1 VKSGRTPGVNPPR
14 DNRTVQDAPDAPQ
27 SRRAE
32 IGYRVGGTLVGVGFG
47 AMSGFWAALL
57 TPLYVVIGGAVIR
70 LPVAALVVFVANVA
84 IFLFTRYVTGST
96 ALALI
101 PAVSWLIVIGAAG
114 RTKSEGDLLITGSNW
129 VGIVTIL
136 VGALAWAAGPYVSV
150 IRGTRKSRSGA
161 ALPSSRPTLPGRDR
175 RR

>member
-1 VKSGRTPGVNPPR
+1 VKV
-14 DNRTVQDAPDAPQ
+14 APDAPQ

-32 IGYRVGGTLVGVGFG
+32 IGYRVGGTLVGVGLG

-114 RTKSEGDLLITGSNW
+114 RTKSEGDLLITGNNW

-136 VGALAWAAGPYVSV
+136 VGALAWAVGPYLTVV
-150 IRGTRKSRSGA
+150 RGRPNLGDAGRRRLGGRSSASDGTLTSRS
-161 ALPSSRPTLPGRDR
+161 TLPGRGR